1 MTVDFRLLG
10 DVAARI
16 DGQTLD
22 IGHARQRCVLV
33 ALLVDVNHR
42 ISLEQLVDRVWSN
55 NPPFSARSSLTSYVS
70 RLRRLLA
77 DVPGAAISRE
87 PSGYVLAADPAW
99 VDLHRFKSAV
109 AKARATAEPIEA
121 AALFDRAL
129 ELWQGEPF
137 PTLDTPWFVEV
148 RNALKAEL
156 LLTQLDRND
165 VALRA
170 GRHGE
175 LLVELTAAHAAHPLD
190 ERLAG
195 QLMLAQYRCGQ
206 QADALHT
213 YRHTRRRLVEDLGID
228 PGSALQRVHQQIL
241 AGEIE
246 EALAPPPPARR
257 AAAARQLAGGGPG
270 SGLLR
275 RVTTFVGHEEAA
287 ARTVHAM
294 REGPLVTLAGVGGV
308 GKTRLAWEVALCEQ
322 ERFSGGAWICELG
335 PLDNGDAVG
344 HTIAAALRL
353 QHQHGLGIEDSVIE
367 YLRSR
372 EVLLVLDNCEHVLE
386 AAATLVG
393 RIVQHCPSVSVL
405 ATSRQPLGIEGE
417 RLVVVPPLSVDDAVE
432 LFVDRAKASRPDF
445 SLDRQSTGAV
455 AEICQRVDCLPLGVE
470 LAAARMRV
478 MSAADVIR
486 RLDHMHVVRG
496 GMRGTLPRQQSL
508 AAAIDWSYRLL
519 TESEQELFAR
529 LSVFAGSFDIDAA
542 HCVCGADGAVED
554 DTLDLLVGLVDKSI
568 VYVHSVNDRTRYGLL
583 TTLRAYGRDRSR
595 ERGTDGR
602 DGMRHAVYFTELAER
617 AGAEIHGAQERDWV
631 ERMLPDYDNL
641 RAAFECAMAAG
652 DVNMAL
658 RLVASASELVA
669 LRIGYEVVGWAERAL
684 AVADAEH
691 PLYAAVVGCA
701 ARGRWVRGDFAGAR
715 RLATLAEGRVPPRG
729 TARFAYPADV
739 QADVAL
745 FGGDAQTVFEYWDRE
760 AARACQD
767 GDPVRLVHTVCI
779 LSTCRVMLGHCDS
792 ALPAAR
798 DAVEVADQTANPT
811 TQSTAYF
818 ALAFVLKKSQPR
830 RALRLFTEAARLA
843 GEVQNF
849 WWYGIALMEA
859 AATRAVHDE
868 PTAAA
873 GLFVEVLEHWDRVGE
888 WSQQWLSLRYVTR
901 LLVRLGADEDAAF
914 LHHALRNAGKPS
926 PLDPAQSGALRDRL
940 GADRFDAYGA
950 SPADGPDAVAR
961 ARSTL
966 QRHAARAVPQAL

>member
-16 DGQTLD
+16 DGQPLD

-42 ISLEQLVDRVWSN
+42 IPLEQLVDRVWSN
-55 NPPFSARSSLTSYVS
+55 RPPFSARSSLTSYVS

-77 DVPGAAISRE
+77 KVPGAAISRE
-87 PSGYVLAADPAW
+87 PGGYVLVADPSC

-109 AKARATAEPIEA
+109 AEARATVEPVEA
-121 AALFDRAL
+121 ARLFDRAL
-129 ELWQGEPF
+129 DLWQGEPF
-137 PTLDTPWFVEV
+137 PSLDTPWFVEV

-156 LLTQLDRND
+156 LLAQLDRND

-206 QADALHT
+206 QADALQT

-246 EALAPPPPARR
+246 EAMAAPAAPKR
-257 AAAARQLAGGGPG
+257 AAAPRELAGGGPS

-275 RVTTFVGHEEAA
+275 RVTTFVGHEQES
-287 ARTVHAM
+287 ARIMHAL

-308 GKTRLAWEVALCEQ
+308 GKTRLAWEVALREQ
-322 ERFSGGAWICELG
+322 DRFQEGAWICELG

-344 HTIAAALRL
+344 HTVAAALRL
-353 QHQHGLGIEDSVIE
+353 RHQQGLGIEDSVIE
-367 YLRSR
+367 YLRAR

-386 AAATLVG
+386 ATAKLVG

-417 RLVVVPPLSVDDAVE
+417 RLVVVPPLSVDEAVL

-445 SLDRQSTGAV
+445 DVDRQSTGAV

-470 LAAARMRV
+470 LAAAWMRV
-478 MSAADVIR
+478 MSAADVVR
-486 RLDHMHVVRG
+486 RLDQLHVVRG
-496 GMRGTLPRQQSL
+496 GVRGSLPRQQSL
-508 AAAIDWSYRLL
+508 AATIDWSYRLL

-542 HCVCGADGAVED
+542 HSVCGADGAAED
-554 DTLDLLVGLVDKSI
+554 DTLDLLVSLIDKSM
-568 VYVHSVNDRTRYGLL
+568 VVVHCVSDRTRYALL
-583 TTLRAYGRDRSR
+583 ATLRAYGRERLR
-595 ERGTDGR
+595 EEGTENR
-602 DGMRHAVYFTELAER
+602 DAMRHATYFTDLAER
-617 AGAEIHGAQERDWV
+617 AGEAMHGAHERVWV

-641 RAAFECAMAAG
+641 RAAFACAMATG
-652 DVNMAL
+652 DVDLAL

-669 LRIGYEVVGWAERAL
+669 PRIGYEVVGWAERL
-684 AVADAEH
+684 IAVADSDH
-691 PLYAAVVGCA
+691 PLFAAVVGAA
-701 ARGRWVRGDFAGAR
+701 ARGHWVRGDFAGAR
-715 RLATLAEGRVPPRG
+715 RLADFADGRVPPRG

-739 QADVAL
+739 LADVAL
-745 FGGDAQTVFEYWDRE
+745 FGGDAQSVLEYWDRE
-760 AARACQD
+760 AARAAVE
-767 GDPVRLVHTVCI
+767 GDSVRLVQTVSI
-779 LSTCRVMLGHCDS
+779 LATCRVMLGQRDS
-792 ALPAAR
+792 AVPAAQA
-798 DAVEVADQTANPT
+798 AVEVADKTANPT

-818 ALAFVLKKSQPR
+818 ALGFALKKSEPE
-830 RALRLFTEAARLA
+830 RALELFTEAARLA

-859 AATRAVHDE
+859 AATRAVHGD
-868 PTAAA
+868 PQVAA
-873 GLFVEVLEHWDRVGE
+873 GLFTEVLEHWDRVGD

-901 LLVRLGADEDAAF
+901 LLARLGADDDAAF
-914 LHHALRNAGKPS
+914 LHHALRHAGKPS
-926 PLDPAQSGALRDRL
+926 PLSPAQADALRDRL
-940 GADRFDAYGA
+940 GAERFDACRA
-950 SPADGPDAVAR
+950 TPADGPGAVAR

-966 QRHAARAVPQAL
+966 QRHALRAATAAR